1 MKKIFWRRRW
11 IIFTWG
17 IMMFCLPLGP
27 ATINAAMFYHCLDDD
42 GNEMLVDGPVD
53 GWNCKRMETYDE
65 EPSEL
70 NGKKA
75 EARPEEK
82 ITKITVKGN
91 QVFVPVKLAYEGRE
105 IEAKLLLDT
114 GASATTIHPNVADR
128 FYINLYRT
136 QKIKAR
142 VVGGNVL
149 EASVVKMDYLK
160 IGPHTVN
167 PCTIYVVPNE
177 GNTLPFDGLLGMDVL
192 GSFSYRIDLKKQ
204 VIIWEE

>member
-1 MKKIFWRRRW
+1 
-11 IIFTWG
+11 
-17 IMMFCLPLGP
+17 MMFCLTSGP
-27 ATINAAMFYHCLDDD
+27 ATINAAMFYHCLDDG

-53 GWNCKRMETYDE
+53 GWNCKPMETYDE
-65 EPSEL
+65 EPSDRD
-70 NGKKA
+70 GKKA
-75 EARPEEK
+75 EAAPEEK

-128 FYINLYRT
+128 FYMNLHKM
-136 QKIKAR
+136 QKVKAQ

-167 PCTIYVVPNE
+167 PCTVYVVPNE
-177 GNTLPFDGLLGMDVL
+177 GNRLAFDGLLGMDVL
-192 GSFSYRIDLKKQ
+192 GGFSYRIDLKKQ
-204 VIIWEE
+204 AIIWE